1 MSEQVNDNNS
11 EETVESLRAKLEEA
25 QAAAEKYKNDFLY
38 LRAEFDTSRR
48 NAIKER
54 ADLMK
59 YGSERLI
66 NEILAVVDNFERAL
80 ETKVTAD
87 NFQNYSKGIEMTA
100 QEMKS
105 ALGRYGVT
113 EVTSLGQQFDPAVHE
128 AVGSDENTDVP
139 AGHVSKVLR
148 KPYKL
153 HDKLLRAG
161 QVIVSAKKG

>member
-1 MSEQVNDNNS
+1 MSEQVNDNNA
-11 EETVESLRAKLEEA
+11 EETLVSLRAKLDEA
-25 QAAAEKYKNDFLY
+25 QAAAQKYKNDFLY

-66 NEILAVVDNFERAL
+66 NEILAVIDNFERAL
-80 ETKVTAD
+80 ETKVTAE
-87 NFQNYSKGIEMTA
+87 NFQSYSKGVEMTA
-100 QEMKS
+100 QEMKA

-113 EVTSLGQQFDPAVHE
+113 EVSSLGQAFDPAVHE
-128 AVGSDENTDVP
+128 AVGSDEHSDAP
-139 AGHVSKVLR
+139 SGHIAKVLR